1 MYDKSKIPY
10 IGGEFMIMKF
20 KNKINE
26 LLLVL
31 ESKTPNNEKVLIG
44 LDGFVDKIVHV
55 VGKRKSVTEFDRMK
69 TIKEFGERIV
79 KAAGLSTNFEMV
91 VLQEKLGGNGP
102 ILSNAFLNYG
112 LGLTYI
118 GALGYPEI
126 DNVFQHMKE
135 NGEVYSLANP
145 GTTDALEFEDGKLMI
160 GKLESLNDV
169 NWENIKKIIGIPKL
183 KELINDS
190 SLFGIVNWT
199 MVPHM
204 SDIWKGLIEEVLPYI
219 DNNEGKR
226 LMLIDLAD
234 PEKRHN
240 EDIIEALRLIQ
251 KFNKYFN
258 VILGLNLK
266 ESVEIAEVLGIQGYK
281 CDNLSKNSLKELTEQ
296 ISKKLDIYC
305 LVIHPTIEA
314 TVVVGENYYHVDG
327 PYTASPILTTGAGDN
342 FNAGFCLGQMLKLSP
357 EQSLI
362 LGVATSGYY
371 VRNAKSP
378 SFDDIKEFLNNWR
391 DDNI

>member
-1 MYDKSKIPY
+1 
-10 IGGEFMIMKF
+10 MIMEF

-26 LLLVL
+26 LLLDL
-31 ESKTPNNEKVLIG
+31 ESKNPNNEKVVIG

-55 VGKRKSVTEFDRMK
+55 VGKRKSVTEFDRIK

-102 ILSNAFLNYG
+102 ILSNAFLTYG

-118 GALGYPEI
+118 GALGYPQVE
-126 DNVFQHMKE
+126 NVFEHMEE
-135 NGEVYSLANP
+135 NGKVYSLANP

-160 GKLESLNDV
+160 GKLDSLNNV

-183 KELINDS
+183 TELINAS
-190 SLFGIVNWT
+190 SLFGLENWT
-199 MVPHM
+199 MIPHM
-204 SDIWKGLIEEVLPYI
+204 SDIWKGLIEEVLPHI
-219 DNNEGKR
+219 DNSKGKR
-226 LMLIDLAD
+226 FMFFDLAD
-234 PEKRHN
+234 PEKRTS
-240 EDIIEALRLIQ
+240 EDIIEALQLIQ
-251 KFNKYFN
+251 KFSSYFN
-258 VILGLNLK
+258 VILGLNFK
-266 ESVEIAEVLGIQGYK
+266 EGVEIAEVLGIEGYK
-281 CDNLSKNSLKELTEQ
+281 DDDNKINLKELTER
-296 ISKKLDIYC
+296 ISKKLNIYC

-314 TVVVGENYYHVDG
+314 SAVIGENYYHVEG
-327 PYTASPILTTGAGDN
+327 PYTAKPILTTGAGDN
-342 FNAGFCLGQMLKLSP
+342 FNAGFCLGQILKLSP

-378 SFDDIKEFLNNWR
+378 SFDDLKEFLNNWR
-391 DDNI
+391 DDKV

>member
-1 MYDKSKIPY
+1 M
-10 IGGEFMIMKF
+10 EF
-20 KNKINE
+20 KNKISE
-26 LLLVL
+26 LLLNL
-31 ESKTPNNEKVLIG
+31 ESKRPNNEKVLIG

-55 VGKRKSVTEFDRMK
+55 VARRKSATEFDRMK

-102 ILSNAFLNYG
+102 ILSNALLSYG

-118 GALGYPEI
+118 GALGYPQI

-135 NGEVYSLANP
+135 NGEVYSIANP

-169 NWENIKKIIGIPKL
+169 NWENIKKMIGLPKL
-183 KELINDS
+183 TELINDS
-190 SLFGIVNWT
+190 SLFGLENWT
-199 MVPHM
+199 MIPHM
-204 SDIWKGLIEEVLPYI
+204 SEIWKGIIDEVLPNI
-219 DNNEGKR
+219 DNSKGKR
-226 LMLIDLAD
+226 FMFFDLAD
-234 PEKRHN
+234 PEKRPS
-240 EDIIEALRLIQ
+240 EDIIEALQLIQ
-251 KFNKYFN
+251 RFDKYFN

-266 ESVEIAEVLGIQGYK
+266 EAVEIAEVLGIQGYK
-281 CDNLSKNSLKELTEQ
+281 CDNISKALLKELTEKV
-296 ISKKLDIYC
+296 SEKLNIYC
-305 LVIHPTIEA
+305 LVIHPTVEA
-314 TVVVGENYYHVDG
+314 TAVVGETYYHVDG
-327 PYTASPILTTGAGDN
+327 PYTAKPILTTGAGDN
-342 FNAGFCLGQMLKLSP
+342 FNAGFCLGQILKLSA

-378 SFDDIKEFLNNWR
+378 SFDDLKEFLKNWR

>member
-1 MYDKSKIPY
+1 
-10 IGGEFMIMKF
+10 MITQF
-20 KNKINE
+20 RNTIDE
-26 LLLVL
+26 LLLDL
-31 ESKTPNNEKVLIG
+31 ESKKPKNEKVLIG

-55 VGKRKSVTEFDRMK
+55 VGKRKSATEFDRIK

-102 ILSNAFLNYG
+102 ILSNAFLTYG

-118 GALGYPEI
+118 GALGYPQI
-126 DNVFQHMKE
+126 DNVFQHMNE
-135 NGEVYSLANP
+135 NGKVYSLANP

-160 GKLESLNDV
+160 GKLDSLNNV

-183 KELINDS
+183 TELINAS
-190 SLFGIVNWT
+190 SLFGLENWT
-199 MVPHM
+199 MIPHM

-219 DNNEGKR
+219 NNSKGKR
-226 LMLIDLAD
+226 FMFFDLAD
-234 PEKRHN
+234 PEKRTN
-240 EDIIEALRLIQ
+240 EDIIEALQLIQ
-251 KFNKYFN
+251 KFNSYFN
-258 VILGLNLK
+258 VILGLNFK
-266 ESVEIAEVLGIQGYK
+266 EAVEIAEVLEIEGYK
-281 CDNLSKNSLKELTEQ
+281 GNDNKINLKELTER
-296 ISKKLDIYC
+296 ISKKLNIYC

-314 TVVVGENYYHVDG
+314 SAVIGENYYHVEG
-327 PYTASPILTTGAGDN
+327 PYTANPILTTGAGDN
-342 FNAGFCLGQMLKLSP
+342 FNAGFCLGQILNLSP

-378 SFDDIKEFLNNWR
+378 SFVDLKEFLNNWKN
-391 DDNI
+391 DNV

>member
-1 MYDKSKIPY
+1 
-10 IGGEFMIMKF
+10 MKMEF

-26 LLLVL
+26 LLLDL
-31 ESKTPNNEKVLIG
+31 ESKKPSNKKVLIG

-55 VGKRKSVTEFDRMK
+55 VGKRKSATEFDRIK
-69 TIKEFGERIV
+69 TIKEFGERIA

-102 ILSNAFLNYG
+102 ILSNAFLTYG

-118 GALGYPEI
+118 GALGYPKI
-126 DNVFQHMKE
+126 DNVFKHME
-135 NGEVYSLANP
+135 ESGEVYSLANP

-160 GKLESLNDV
+160 GKLDSLNDV

-183 KELINDS
+183 RELINDS
-190 SLFGIVNWT
+190 TLFGLENWT
-199 MVPHM
+199 MIPHM
-204 SDIWKGLIEEVLPYI
+204 SDIWRGIIEEVLPNI
-219 DNNEGKR
+219 DNGKEKR
-226 LMLIDLAD
+226 FMLIDLAD
-234 PEKRHN
+234 PEKRN
-240 EDIIEALRLIQ
+240 SEDIIEALQLIQ
-251 KFNKYFN
+251 KFNEYFN

-266 ESVEIAEVLGIQGYK
+266 EAVEIAEVLEIQGYIF
-281 CDNLSKNSLKELTEQ
+281 DNIDKNNLKELTEQ
-296 ISKKLDIYC
+296 ISKKLNIYC

-314 TVVVGENYYHVDG
+314 TAVIGGNYYHVDG
-327 PYTASPILTTGAGDN
+327 PYTARPILTTGAGDN
-342 FNAGFCLGQMLKLSP
+342 FNAGFCLGQILNLSP

-378 SFDDIKEFLNNWR
+378 SFQDLKEFLNNWR
-391 DDNI
+391 NDNM

>member
-1 MYDKSKIPY
+1 
-10 IGGEFMIMKF
+10 MIMEF

-26 LLLVL
+26 LLIDL
-31 ESKTPNNEKVLIG
+31 EGKSPNSDKVLIG

-55 VGKRKSVTEFDRMK
+55 VGKRKSATEFDRIK

-102 ILSNAFLNYG
+102 ILSNAFLTYG

-118 GALGYPEI
+118 GALGYPQIE
-126 DNVFQHMKE
+126 NVFQHMNE
-135 NGEVYSLANP
+135 NGEVYSIARP

-160 GKLESLNDV
+160 GKLDSMNDV

-183 KELINDS
+183 TELINDS
-190 SLFGIVNWT
+190 SLFGLENWT
-199 MVPHM
+199 MLPHM
-204 SDIWKGLIEEVLPYI
+204 SSIWRGIIEEVLPHI
-219 DNNEGKR
+219 DNSKGKR
-226 LMLIDLAD
+226 FMFFDLAD
-234 PEKRHN
+234 PEKRTN
-240 EDIIEALRLIQ
+240 EDIIEALQLIE
-251 KFNKYFN
+251 KFNMHFN

-266 ESVEIAEVLGIQGYK
+266 EAVEIAEVLGIQGYK
-281 CDNLSKNSLKELTEQ
+281 CDNTDKINLKTLTEQ
-296 ISKKLDIYC
+296 ISKKINIYC

-314 TVVVGENYYHVDG
+314 TAVVGDNYYHVDG

-342 FNAGFCLGQMLKLSP
+342 FNAGFCLGQILNLSP

-378 SFDDIKEFLNNWR
+378 SFDDVKEFLNNWR
-391 DDNI
+391 DDNLQ

>member
-1 MYDKSKIPY
+1 
-10 IGGEFMIMKF
+10 MIMQF
-20 KNKINE
+20 KDKINE
-26 LLLVL
+26 LLHDL
-31 ESKTPNNEKVLIG
+31 ESKNPNSEKVLIG

-55 VGKRKSVTEFDRMK
+55 VGRRKSVTEFDRIK

-102 ILSNAFLNYG
+102 ILSNSFLSYG

-118 GALGYPEI
+118 GALGYPQI

-135 NGEVYSLANP
+135 NGEVYSLASP
-145 GTTDALEFEDGKLMI
+145 GYTDALEFEDGKLMI
-160 GKLESLNDV
+160 GKLDSLNNV

-183 KELINDS
+183 IDLINDS
-190 SLFGIVNWT
+190 SLFGLENWT
-199 MVPHM
+199 MLPHM
-204 SDIWKGLIEEVLPYI
+204 SNIWRGLIEEVIPYI
-219 DNNEGKR
+219 DNNAGKR

-234 PEKRHN
+234 PEKRTT
-240 EDIIEALRLIQ
+240 EDIIEALQLIQ
-251 KFNKYFN
+251 KFNLSFN

-266 ESVEIAEVLGIQGYK
+266 EGVEIAEVLGIEGYK
-281 CDNLSKNSLKELTEQ
+281 SDNIHEINLKELTEE
-296 ISKKLDIYC
+296 ISKKLNIYC

-314 TVVVGENYYHVDG
+314 AAVIGDNYYHVDG

-342 FNAGFCLGQMLKLSP
+342 FNAGFCLGQILKLSP

-378 SFDDIKEFLNNWR
+378 SFDDTKEFLNNWR
-391 DDNI
+391 EDNVK

>member
-1 MYDKSKIPY
+1 
-10 IGGEFMIMKF
+10 MIMQF
-20 KNKINE
+20 REKINE
-26 LLLVL
+26 LLLDL
-31 ESKTPNNEKVLIG
+31 EGKKPHNEKVLIG

-55 VGKRKSVTEFDRMK
+55 VGKRKSATEFDRIK

-102 ILSNAFLNYG
+102 ILSNAFLTYG

-118 GALGYPEI
+118 GALGYPQIE
-126 DNVFQHMKE
+126 NVFQHMKE

-160 GKLESLNDV
+160 GKLDSLNNL

-183 KELINDS
+183 TELINAS
-190 SLFGIVNWT
+190 SLFGLENWT
-199 MVPHM
+199 MIPYM

-219 DNNEGKR
+219 DNTKGKR

-234 PEKRHN
+234 PEKRTN
-240 EDIIEALRLIQ
+240 EDIIEAMQLIQ
-251 KFNKYFN
+251 KFNSYFN

-266 ESVEIAEVLGIQGYK
+266 EGVEIAEVLGIQRFK
-281 CDNLSKNSLKELTEQ
+281 CEDIHDINLKELTEQ
-296 ISKKLDIYC
+296 ISKKLNIYC

-314 TVVVGENYYHVDG
+314 SAVIGENYYHVDG
-327 PYTASPILTTGAGDN
+327 PYTAKPILTTGAGDN
-342 FNAGFCLGQMLKLSP
+342 FNAGFCLGQILNLSP

-371 VRNAKSP
+371 VRNGKSP
-378 SFDDIKEFLNNWR
+378 TFEDTKEFLNNWR
-391 DDNI
+391 DDKV

>member
-1 MYDKSKIPY
+1 LYDKRKVPY
-10 IGGEFMIMKF
+10 NRGEFMKMEF

-26 LLLVL
+26 LLLDL
-31 ESKTPNNEKVLIG
+31 ESKKPSNKKVLIG

-55 VGKRKSVTEFDRMK
+55 VGKRKSATEFDRIK
-69 TIKEFGERIV
+69 TIKEFGERIA

-102 ILSNAFLNYG
+102 ILSNAFLTYG

-118 GALGYPEI
+118 GALGYPKI
-126 DNVFQHMKE
+126 DNVFKHME
-135 NGEVYSLANP
+135 ESGEVYSLANP

-160 GKLESLNDV
+160 GKLDSLNDV

-183 KELINDS
+183 RELINDS
-190 SLFGIVNWT
+190 TLFGLENWT
-199 MVPHM
+199 MIPHM
-204 SDIWKGLIEEVLPYI
+204 SDIWRGIIEEVLPNI
-219 DNNEGKR
+219 DNGKEKR
-226 LMLIDLAD
+226 FMLIDLAD
-234 PEKRHN
+234 PEKRN
-240 EDIIEALRLIQ
+240 SEDIIEALQLIQ
-251 KFNKYFN
+251 KFNEYFN

-266 ESVEIAEVLGIQGYK
+266 EAVEIAEVLEIQGYIF
-281 CDNLSKNSLKELTEQ
+281 DNIDKNNLKELTEQ
-296 ISKKLDIYC
+296 ISKKLNIYC

-314 TVVVGENYYHVDG
+314 TAVIGGNYYHVDG
-327 PYTASPILTTGAGDN
+327 PYTARPILTTGAGDN
-342 FNAGFCLGQMLKLSP
+342 FNAGFCLGQILNLSP

-378 SFDDIKEFLNNWR
+378 SFQDLKEFLNNWR
-391 DDNI
+391 NDNM

>member
-1 MYDKSKIPY
+1 
-10 IGGEFMIMKF
+10 MIMEF

-26 LLLVL
+26 LLHDL
-31 ESKTPNNEKVLIG
+31 ESKSPNNEKVLIG

-55 VGKRKSVTEFDRMK
+55 VGKRKSATEFDRIK

-102 ILSNAFLNYG
+102 ILSNALLTYG
-112 LGLTYI
+112 TNLTYI
-118 GALGYPEI
+118 GALGYPQIE
-126 DNVFQHMKE
+126 NVFQHMKE
-135 NGEVYSLANP
+135 NGEVYSIANP

-183 KELINDS
+183 TELINDS
-190 SLFGIVNWT
+190 SLFGLENWT
-199 MVPHM
+199 MLPHM
-204 SDIWKGLIEEVLPYI
+204 SSIWRGIIEEVLPHI
-219 DNNEGKR
+219 DNSKGKR
-226 LMLIDLAD
+226 FMFFDLAD
-234 PEKRHN
+234 PEKRTN
-240 EDIIEALRLIQ
+240 EDIIEALQLIQ
-251 KFNKYFN
+251 KFNICFN

-266 ESVEIAEVLGIQGYK
+266 EAVEIAEVLGIQGYK
-281 CDNLSKNSLKELTEQ
+281 CDNTDNINLKTLTEQ
-296 ISKKLDIYC
+296 LSKKLNIYC
-305 LVIHPTIEA
+305 LVVHPTIEA
-314 TVVVGENYYHVDG
+314 TAVVGENYYHVDG

-342 FNAGFCLGQMLKLSP
+342 FNAGFCFGQILNLSP

-378 SFDDIKEFLNNWR
+378 SFDDVKEFLNNWR
-391 DDNI
+391 DDKI

>member
-1 MYDKSKIPY
+1 
-10 IGGEFMIMKF
+10 MIMEF

-26 LLLVL
+26 LLHDL
-31 ESKTPNNEKVLIG
+31 ESKSPSNEKVLIG

-55 VGKRKSVTEFDRMK
+55 VGKRKSATEFDRIK

-102 ILSNAFLNYG
+102 ILSNAFLTYG

-118 GALGYPEI
+118 GALGYPQI

-135 NGEVYSLANP
+135 NGAVYSLANP

-160 GKLESLNDV
+160 GKLDSLNDV

-183 KELINDS
+183 TELINDS
-190 SLFGIVNWT
+190 SLFGLENWT
-199 MVPHM
+199 MLPHM
-204 SDIWKGLIEEVLPYI
+204 SSIWRGIIEEVLPHI
-219 DNNEGKR
+219 DNSKGKR
-226 LMLIDLAD
+226 FMFFDLAD
-234 PEKRHN
+234 PEKRTN
-240 EDIIEALRLIQ
+240 EDIIEALQLIQ
-251 KFNKYFN
+251 KFNICFN

-266 ESVEIAEVLGIQGYK
+266 EAVEIAEVLGIQGYK
-281 CDNLSKNSLKELTEQ
+281 FDNTDKINLKTLNEQ
-296 ISKKLDIYC
+296 LSKKLNIYC
-305 LVIHPTIEA
+305 LVVHPTIEA
-314 TVVVGENYYHVDG
+314 TAVVGENYYHVDG
-327 PYTASPILTTGAGDN
+327 PYTANPILTTGAGDN
-342 FNAGFCLGQMLKLSP
+342 FNAGFCFGQILNLSL

-378 SFDDIKEFLNNWR
+378 SFDDVKEFLNNWR
-391 DDNI
+391 DDKI